1 MKKVYSVVIGD
12 VFNGEQYSLI
22 VTIYDMDE
30 NGSRINPQ
38 YTTMICATIQDA
50 LNEASKIVST

>member
-12 VFNGEQYSLI
+12 VFSGEQYSLI

-30 NGSRINPQ
+30 NGNRINPQ
-38 YTTMICATIQDA
+38 YTNIICATIQDA
-50 LNEASKIVST
+50 LNKASEIVST

>member
-22 VTIYDMDE
+22 VTTYDMDE
-30 NGSRINPQ
+30 SGNRINPQ
-38 YTTMICATIQDA
+38 YVNIICATIQDA
-50 LNEASKIVST
+50 LNKASEITSS